1 MSYHSNKSHTS
12 CISTYTVYLLKSCL
26 EWGMHLEKITSTHYP
41 QHASAFLHWLIHS
54 FKYLLS
60 SHVPDTLFASPTT
73 FPFFHVAQL
82 KFSPKHLLLPHM
94 AQLKRNW
101 FKAILILFPSRR
113 IDFMKRVNP
122 NTGQWKLKGSLL
134 WGAIWKGLF
143 ALKSCTRKKL
153 SVIVLCVNL
162 GRLW

>member
-12 CISTYTVYLLKSCL
+12 CISTYTVYLLKLCL
-26 EWGMHLEKITSTHYP
+26 EWGIHLEKITITHYP
-41 QHASAFLHWLIHS
+41 QHVSAFLHWLILS
-54 FKYLLS
+54 FKYLLC
-60 SHVPDTLFASPTT
+60 SHVPDTLFANPTT
-73 FPFFHVAQL
+73 FPFFLVAQL
-82 KFSPKHLLLPHM
+82 KFSPNIYCCPDM
-94 AQLKRNW
+94 AQLKQNW
-101 FKAILILFPSRR
+101 FKANLILFPSQR
-113 IDFMKRVNP
+113 IDFIKGINP

-134 WGAIWKGLF
+134 GGIWKSLF